1 MRDAWGA
8 ALAQLIWADEM
19 NFSDFDTDMAQI
31 AYQASLDTFVR
42 AKNIWGQALCLNG
55 ITLLEQKVGHY
66 EEAYRLGSQSL
77 EFFNELGNVERIVWL
92 HHTLGNIAIA
102 KGSLK
107 DARTHFEANLAHYTQ
122 LGDKDSQKHYRERL
136 ASLKAG

>member
-1 MRDAWGA
+1 
-8 ALAQLIWADEM
+8 M
-19 NFSDFDTDMAQI
+19 NFSDFDTDMARV

-55 ITLLEQKVGHY
+55 ITLLEQKAGHY

-77 EFFNELGNVERIVWL
+77 EFFNELENVERIVWL

-102 KGSLK
+102 RGSLK
-107 DARTHFEANLAHYTQ
+107 DARTHFEANLAHFIQ
-122 LGDKDSQKHYRERL
+122 RGDKDNQKYYRERL
-136 ASLKAG
+136 AGLTDQPPATG